1 MLLALE
7 FRILFF
13 AKPDIIRNPANRQ
26 SLAGK
31 PAALGVT
38 GAARAPDVAELMK
51 RQRLDVIGSSPCR
64 IRDAPENRSRQ
75 MGGRGEDR
83 GHQGRLTRDG

>member
-7 FRILFF
+7 LQILFF
-13 AKPDIIRNPANRQ
+13 AKRDIICNPANRQ

-51 RQRLDVIGSSPCR
+51 RQRLDVIGSTP
-64 IRDAPENRSRQ
+64 AEFAA
-75 MGGRGEDR
+75 
-83 GHQGRLTRDG
+83 RLKTGVAKWAAVVKTAGIKAD